1 MNSSKTLAEFKRR
14 IRQEELQAGQK
25 NLHGRQFVN
34 WLIQGGGKRKHA
46 TTYKQRKRRKLGG
59 GMLSAAKKKFS
70 QIMSSSSKNEQK
82 QIDPQIDE
90 QWDEKQTILKEIFE
104 KKLNHKVIGE
114 LKSLSSYYN
123 T

>member
-59 GMLSAAKKKFS
+59 GMLSAATKKIS
-70 QIMSSSSKNEQK
+70 QIWPSSSKNEQK
-82 QIDPQIDE
+82 QIDK
-90 QWDEKQTILKEIFE
+90 QWNENQKSLKKYFEEKIK
-104 KKLNHKVIGE
+104 HKVLGT
-114 LKSLSSYYN
+114 LNPLSSYYKN
-123 T
+123 